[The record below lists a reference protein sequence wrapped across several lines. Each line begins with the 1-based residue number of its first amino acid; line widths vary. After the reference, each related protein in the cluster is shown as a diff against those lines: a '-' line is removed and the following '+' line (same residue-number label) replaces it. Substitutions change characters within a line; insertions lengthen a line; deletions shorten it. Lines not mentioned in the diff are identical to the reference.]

1 MNAFAKLNT
10 ATDVAEE
17 KDYVG
22 GGSSVLDSGLYPM
35 TVALA
40 YVGESEGGAASL
52 NLHLKTDDG
61 TELRQTLYVSSG
73 RAKGQKTYYEKDG
86 VKHNLPGFTLAQSL
100 SRLTVGKELG
110 ELQAEAKVV
119 SLYDYD
125 AKKEVPT
132 NVQALTELHGQQI
145 ITGVLKQTVDKTKKN
160 DSGVYVA
167 TGETRD
173 ENEIDKFFRA
183 KDSLTVAEIL
193 AQASEAT
200 FINSWREK
208 NAGVTR
214 MKAKGASGTAG
225 APAGAAAP
233 TPAAPKKSLFA

>member
-1 MNAFAKLNT
+1 M
-10 ATDVAEE
+10 
-17 KDYVG
+17 
-22 GGSSVLDSGLYPM
+22 
-35 TVALA
+35 
-40 YVGESEGGAASL
+40 
-52 NLHLKTDDG
+52 
-61 TELRQTLYVSSG
+61 
-73 RAKGQKTYYEKDG
+73 
-86 VKHNLPGFTLAQSL
+86 
-100 SRLTVGKELG
+100 
-110 ELQAEAKVV
+110 
-119 SLYDYD
+119 
-125 AKKEVPT
+125 
-132 NVQALTELHGQQI
+132 QALTELHGQQI
-145 ITGVLKQTVDKTKKN
+145 IAGVLKQTVDKTKKN

-225 APAGAAAP
+225 APAAAAP
-233 TPAAPKKSLFA
+233 PAAPKKSLFA